1 MIFIGIMIVIFIAL
15 VVVWYMLQKRS
26 NAIKKQF
33 TLEQIS
39 DVMTKD
45 KNVVKTVKQARFL
58 QGISFIAVLL
68 ILWTIFENYP
78 NNYYVVLLVV
88 MQLTTT
94 ARQYFLY
101 LAWQRCAFLIND
113 GE

>member
-101 LAWQRCAFLIND
+101 LAWQRCAFLING